1 MMTQASPQAPAAIPS
16 IEPSPARVRDLI
28 PPDSTTAELDK
39 ALADLEA
46 HRRAWV
52 DLELADR
59 RAILQEVMKDFAGVA
74 ERWYERGRDAEG
86 LPTDMPQAA
95 EEWLS
100 GPYMVLRNLT
110 LLDRALGEIARS
122 GAPKIPGPVTERP
135 DGTTVAQV
143 FPTDGWDQLFYAGV
157 TGEVWMQPGVTPSTL
172 KETMAVAY
180 QGGADADGGCC
191 LVLGAGNVSSIGPMD
206 VLYKLFVE
214 HKTTLL
220 KMHPVNAYLGPLI
233 TEGFQA
239 LVDWGVLRVVYG
251 GVDVGQYL
259 CEHPDIT
266 EIHITGS
273 DKTVDAIVFGPGP
286 EGQERKRKRRP
297 RNKTPISSELGNVS
311 PVIVVPGPW
320 SAGDLAFQ
328 GENIA
333 SMLTNNAGFNCNAAR
348 VVIQH
353 SGWKKRA
360 PLLDQVR
367 RVLRSTPTRYA
378 YYPGAAERWAAFVDA
393 HPEAEQL
400 GRPRDS
406 DLPWTLIP
414 DVDPSHRDD
423 ICFREEAFCSVL
435 AETGLDAADPAE
447 FLDRAVEL
455 CNNTLWGTLNAAI
468 LVHPK
473 SLAQPKLRAAFERA
487 LENLHYGTIGV
498 NAWPAVGYGLV
509 VTPWGAPPGHDIYDI
524 QSGTGEVHNTL
535 MFSRIQKAVV
545 RVPFRMRPK
554 PLWFASH
561 RTALAMAERVT
572 RFEVEPA
579 LTKLP
584 GIFWEALRG

>member
-1 MMTQASPQAPAAIPS
+1 
-16 IEPSPARVRDLI
+16 
-28 PPDSTTAELDK
+28 K
-39 ALADLEA
+39 AQ
-46 HRRAWV
+46 RRAWASV
-52 DLELADR
+52 DLADR
-59 RAILQEVMKDFAGVA
+59 RAIVRELIKDFDRVA

-86 LPTDMPQAA
+86 LPADMPQAA

-110 LLDRALGEIARS
+110 LLDRALGEIERF
-122 GAPKIPGPVTERP
+122 GAPKVPGPVTERS

-143 FPTDGWDQLFYAGV
+143 FPTDGWDRLFYAGV

-180 QGGADADGGCC
+180 RDDADRSGGCC

-251 GVDVGQYL
+251 GADVGQYL
-259 CEHPDIT
+259 CEHDDVT

-273 DKTVDAIVFGPGP
+273 DKTVDAIVFGAGA
-286 EGQERKRKRRP
+286 EGRDRKQKRRP
-297 RNKTPISSELGNVS
+297 RNTKPISSELGNVS

-348 VVIQH
+348 VVVQH
-353 SGWKKRA
+353 AGWKKRK

-378 YYPGAAERWAAFVDA
+378 YYPGAADRWAAFVDA
-393 HPEAEQL
+393 HPGAEKL

-414 DVDPSHRDD
+414 DGAVQE
-423 ICFREEAFCSVL
+423 FGGVGG
-435 AETGLDAADPAE
+435 AE
-447 FLDRAVEL
+447 
-455 CNNTLWGTLNAAI
+455 
-468 LVHPK
+468 
-473 SLAQPKLRAAFERA
+473 
-487 LENLHYGTIGV
+487 
-498 NAWPAVGYGLV
+498 
-509 VTPWGAPPGHDIYDI
+509 
-524 QSGTGEVHNTL
+524 
-535 MFSRIQKAVV
+535 
-545 RVPFRMRPK
+545 
-554 PLWFASH
+554 
-561 RTALAMAERVT
+561 
-572 RFEVEPA
+572 
-579 LTKLP
+579 
-584 GIFWEALRG
+584 